1 MAYGVGTGAGISGLT
16 EVDAFIPE
24 LWSEAVFGY
33 LDRALRWRPLI
44 DDYSSLVSGAGDRIH
59 VPSISEVGVETKAE
73 NTAVE
78 YDAQTE
84 SKVSLIIDKHKY
96 ASKMFEDIGLI
107 QSNGNLMAQYAQ
119 ALGYAMAKAIDSDI
133 AGMMSAGISSGATL
147 ATDDVLTD
155 AEMEAALASLGEADL
170 DYRDGQLTFMV
181 NPTLYAD
188 LLSNAKFV
196 RYDSRGDAGSGNPQA
211 SGRLGEL
218 FGIPVEM
225 SNALATGGTA
235 VSGVIFHKSAGAC
248 AFQQG
253 VRSQAQYD
261 IDYLSTKVVFDAVY
275 GVKIIHAT
283 RGYKF
288 TNAS

>member
-1 MAYGVGTGAGISGLT
+1 MSYGAGTGAGISGLT

-24 LWSEAVFGY
+24 VWSDAVFGY
-33 LDRALRWRPLI
+33 LERALRWRDKV
-44 DDYSSLVSGAGDRIH
+44 DDYSSMVTAGGDRIH
-59 VPSISEVGVETKAE
+59 VPTISEVTVQDKAE

-78 YDAQTE
+78 YDSTTE
-84 SKVSLIIDKHKY
+84 SKVSLVIDKHKY
-96 ASKMFEDIGLI
+96 ASKMFEDVGMV
-107 QSNGNLMAQYAQ
+107 QANGNLMSKYAE
-119 ALGYAMAKAIDSDI
+119 ALGFSMAKQIDQDI
-133 AGMMSAGISSGATL
+133 CNTITAGISSGGTL
-147 ATDDVLTD
+147 ATDDTITD
-155 AEMEAALASLGEADL
+155 AEIETALASLGEADL

-188 LLSNAKFV
+188 LLNNPKFV
-196 RYDSRGDAGSGNPQA
+196 RYDALGTSGTIA
-211 SGRLGEL
+211 SGRLGEIY
-218 FGIPVEM
+218 GIPVDM

-235 VSGVIFHKSAGAC
+235 VSGVIFHKSSNAV

-261 IDYLSTKVVFDAVY
+261 IDYLSTKVVFDAMY
-275 GVKIIHAT
+275 GLKTIHAT

>member
-1 MAYGVGTGAGISGLT
+1 MAYGAGSGAGISGLT
-16 EVDAFIPE
+16 EVDVFIPE
-24 LWSEAVFGY
+24 LWSDAVFGY
-33 LDRALRWRPLI
+33 LERALRWRPLI
-44 DDYSSLVSGAGDRIH
+44 DDYSSFVAGAGDRIH
-59 VPSISEVGVETKAE
+59 VPSISEVGVQDKAE

-78 YDAQTE
+78 YDATTE
-84 SKVSLIIDKHKY
+84 SKVSLVIDKHKY
-96 ASKMFEDIGLI
+96 ASKMFEDIGMI
-107 QSNGNLMAQYAQ
+107 QSNGSLMAQYAQ
-119 ALGYAMAKAIDSDI
+119 ALGYAMAKRIDLDI
-133 AGMMSAGISSGATL
+133 AGMMTAGITSGATL
-147 ATDDVLTD
+147 SADDALSD

-188 LLSNAKFV
+188 LLNNAKFV
-196 RYDSRGDAGSGNPQA
+196 RYDALGASKIP

-218 FGIPVEM
+218 YGIPVEM
-225 SNALATGGTA
+225 SNSLSTGGTA
-235 VSGVIFHKSAGAC
+235 VSGVIFHKTAGAC

-275 GVKIIHAT
+275 GVKIIHPT

>member
-1 MAYGVGTGAGISGLT
+1 MAYGAGTGAGISGLT
-16 EVDAFIPE
+16 EVDVFIPE
-24 LWSEAVFGY
+24 IWSDAVFGY
-33 LDRALRWRPLI
+33 LERSLRWKPLV
-44 DDYSSLVSGAGDRIH
+44 DDYSSMVTGAGDRIH
-59 VPSISEVGVETKAE
+59 VPSISEVAVQTKAE

-84 SKVSLIIDKHKY
+84 TKVSLVIDQHKY

-107 QSNGNLMAQYAQ
+107 QSNGALMAQYAQ
-119 ALGYAMAKAIDSDI
+119 ALGYGMAKAIDQAI
-133 AGMMSAGISSGATL
+133 ATEITANLSSGATL
-147 ATDDVLTD
+147 ATDDTLTD

-170 DYRDGQLTFMV
+170 DYRDGQLVFMV
-181 NPTLYAD
+181 NPTMYAD
-188 LLSNAKFV
+188 LLNNPKFV
-196 RYDSRGDAGSGNPQA
+196 RYDSRGDGSAIG

-218 FGIPVEM
+218 YGLPVEM
-225 SNALATGGTA
+225 SNAVASGGTA
-235 VSGVIFHKSAGAC
+235 VSGCIFHKSACAI

-275 GVKIIHAT
+275 GLKMIHAT